1 MIGVGVMQISIILGF
16 FLLGTVLGSFYNVVA
31 SRLPKNES
39 IIIPPS
45 HCPFCQHRLQPWE
58 LIPIFSYILQGGKC
72 TNCKKKIS
80 IFYPISE
87 IVCGL
92 LFVIS
97 YYAFGFSPELLIALT
112 FVSMLIIVIL
122 SDLYYMIIEDSVLIF
137 FGLLLIVETI
147 CIYGWYSNA
156 IHMLNGIIA
165 FGIMYLL
172 KLGGDFL
179 FKRES
184 LGGGDIK
191 LMLIIGF
198 MIGWDMSI
206 ITIFLSAFLALPV
219 SIVILK
225 TKENH
230 ELPYGPFLAAAAL
243 ILYFT
248 HCDIGMIINLLNF
261 Y

>member
-1 MIGVGVMQISIILGF
+1 MQFSILLGF
-16 FLLGTVLGSFYNVVA
+16 FFLGTILGSFYNVVA
-31 SRLPKNES
+31 SRVSKGES
-39 IIIPPS
+39 IITPPS
-45 HCPFCQHRLQPWE
+45 HCPFCQHVLRPWE
-58 LIPIFSYILQGGKC
+58 LIPIFSYILQRGKC

-92 LFVIS
+92 LFTLC
-97 YYAFGFSPELLIALT
+97 YYAFGFSWDLLIALT
-112 FVSMLIIVIL
+112 FVSMLIIVVL
-122 SDLYYMIIEDSVLIF
+122 SDLYYMIIEDSVLLF
-137 FGLLLIVETI
+137 FGILLMIEAI

-156 IHMLNGIIA
+156 IHMFNGLIA

-191 LMLIIGF
+191 LMLVIGF
-198 MIGWDMSI
+198 MIGWEMSI
-206 ITIFLSAFLALPV
+206 ITIFLSAFLALPS
-219 SIVILK
+219 SIMVLK
-225 TKENH
+225 SKKNH
-230 ELPYGPFLAAAAL
+230 EIPYGPFLALAAL

-248 HCDIGMIINLLNF
+248 HCNIEMIINLLN
-261 Y
+261 

>member
-1 MIGVGVMQISIILGF
+1 MQLSIFFGF
-16 FLLGTVLGSFYNVVA
+16 FLLGTILGSFYNVVA
-31 SRLPKNES
+31 SRLPKGES
-39 IIIPPS
+39 IITPPS
-45 HCPFCQHRLQPWE
+45 HCPFCQHKLQPWE
-58 LIPIFSYILQGGKC
+58 LIPIFSYLLQRGKC

-92 LFVIS
+92 LFGLAFLS
-97 YYAFGFSPELLIALT
+97 FGFSWNLLIALT

-122 SDLYYMIIEDSVLIF
+122 SDYYYMIIEDSVLIF
-137 FGLLLIVETI
+137 FGSLLIIETI
-147 CIYGWYSNA
+147 CIYGFYATA
-156 IHMLNGIIA
+156 IHMFNGMIA

-172 KLGGDFL
+172 KLLGDFL
-179 FKRES
+179 FKKES

-219 SIVILK
+219 SIGVLK
-225 TKENH
+225 SKKDH
-230 ELPYGPFLAAAAL
+230 EIPYGPFLAFASL
-243 ILYFT
+243 IIYFT
-248 HCDIGMIINLLNF
+248 HCDFNMLIQLLTF
-261 Y
+261 H

>member
-1 MIGVGVMQISIILGF
+1 MQFSILLGF
-16 FLLGTVLGSFYNVVA
+16 FLLGTILGSFYNVVA
-31 SRLPKNES
+31 SRLPKKES
-39 IIIPPS
+39 IITPPS

-58 LIPIFSYILQGGKC
+58 LIPIFSYLLQGGKC
-72 TNCKKKIS
+72 TSCKKKIS

-92 LFVIS
+92 LFLFS
-97 YYAFGFSPELLIALT
+97 YLAFGFSLELLLALT

-122 SDLYYMIIEDSVLIF
+122 SDYYYMIIEDSVLIF
-137 FGLLLIVETI
+137 FGSLLVIESFF
-147 CIYGWYSNA
+147 IYGWQSTLTH
-156 IHMLNGIIA
+156 IFDGFIA
-165 FGIMYLL
+165 FGIMLLL
-172 KLGGDFL
+172 KLFGDFI
-179 FKRES
+179 FKKES

-191 LMLIIGF
+191 LMLVIGF

-219 SIVILK
+219 SIGVLK
-225 TKENH
+225 SKKNH
-230 ELPYGPFLAAAAL
+230 EIPYGPFLAFAAL

-248 HCDIGMIINLLNF
+248 HTNMETIVNLLSF

>member
-1 MIGVGVMQISIILGF
+1 MQYSILLGF
-16 FLLGTVLGSFYNVVA
+16 FFLGTIFGSFYNVVA
-31 SRLPKNES
+31 SRLSKNES
-39 IIIPPS
+39 IIYPPS
-45 HCPFCQHRLQPWE
+45 HCPFCQHILQPWE
-58 LIPIFSYILQGGKC
+58 LIPIFSYLLQRGKC

-87 IVCGL
+87 MVCGI
-92 LFVIS
+92 LFS
-97 YYAFGFSPELLIALT
+97 MCYYVFGFQWDLLIALT
-112 FVSMLIIVIL
+112 FVSMLIIVVL
-122 SDLYYMIIEDSVLIF
+122 SDLYYMIIEDSVLLF
-137 FGLLLIVETI
+137 FGILLMVETI
-147 CIYGWYSNA
+147 GIYGWYSNA
-156 IHMLNGIIA
+156 IHMLHGLVA

-179 FKRES
+179 FKKES

-206 ITIFLSAFLALPV
+206 ITIFLSAFLALPI
-219 SIVILK
+219 SIVVLK
-225 TKENH
+225 SKENH
-230 ELPYGPFLAAAAL
+230 EIPYGPFLALACL

-248 HCDIGMIINLLNF
+248 HCNIDMIINLLNF